1 MESDNMETMIIKTFI
16 IGKLKEFIT
25 KEVYQKELVLNGSK
39 GIDKLDA
46 VLDGVWD
53 KFQIFI
59 EKGKYSDNKYIPN
72 FIEEPTQSITEEIF
86 KLVRDT
92 FDLKAL
98 IEDIVAQGKKET
110 GKM

>member
-1 MESDNMETMIIKTFI
+1 MEKTIIKMFI

-25 KEVYQKELVLNGSK
+25 KEVYQKEIVLNGSK

-59 EKGKYSDNKYIPN
+59 EKGKHSDNKYIPN
-72 FIEEPTQSITEEIF
+72 FIEEPVQEITEEVF
-86 KLVRDT
+86 KEIRAK

>member
-1 MESDNMETMIIKTFI
+1 MIIKMFI

-25 KEVYQKELVLNGSK
+25 KEVYQKEIVLNGSK

-46 VLDGVWD
+46 VLDGAWD

-72 FIEEPTQSITEEIF
+72 FIEEPIQEITEDLF

-98 IEDIVAQGKKET
+98 IEDIVLQGKKET

>member
-1 MESDNMETMIIKTFI
+1 MELAIIKMFI
-16 IGKLKEFIT
+16 LGKLKEFIT
-25 KEVYQKELVLNGSK
+25 KEVYQKEIVLNGSK

-59 EKGKYSDNKYIPN
+59 EKGKHSDNKYIPN
-72 FIEEPTQSITEEIF
+72 FIEEPVQEITEDVF
-86 KLVRDT
+86 KLVRDK

-98 IEDIVAQGKKET
+98 IEDIVEQGKKET

>member
-1 MESDNMETMIIKTFI
+1 METMIIKMFI
-16 IGKLKEFIT
+16 LGKLKEFIT
-25 KEVYQKELVLNGSK
+25 KEVYQKEIVLNGSK

-53 KFQIFI
+53 KFQVFI

-72 FIEEPTQSITEEIF
+72 FIEEPVQEITE
-86 KLVRDT
+86 
-92 FDLKAL
+92 DLFEVLKNTLDLRKL
-98 IEDIVAQGKKET
+98 IEDIVAQGKIET

>member
-1 MESDNMETMIIKTFI
+1 MEKMIIKMFI

-25 KEVYQKELVLNGSK
+25 KEVYQKEIVLNGSK

-53 KFQIFI
+53 KFQAFI
-59 EKGKYSDNKYIPN
+59 EKGRNSDNKYIPN
-72 FIEEPTQSITEEIF
+72 FIEEPIQDITEEVF
-86 KLVRDT
+86 KEIRAK

-98 IEDIVAQGKKET
+98 IEDIVIQGKAET

>member
-1 MESDNMETMIIKTFI
+1 MEAIVVKMFI
-16 IGKLKEFIT
+16 LGKLKEFIT
-25 KEVYQKELVLNGSK
+25 KEVYQKEIVLNGSK

-46 VLDGVWD
+46 VLDNVWD
-53 KFQIFI
+53 KFQVFI
-59 EKGKYSDNKYIPN
+59 EKGKHSDNKYIPN
-72 FIEEPTQSITEEIF
+72 FIEEPVQEITEDLFQVI
-86 KLVRDT
+86 RDK